1 MPPPSPLGHNID
13 SYIRPPF
20 VGSDV
25 CLKTCYILSFFIRSF
40 LPFITNLL
48 RRIIKKNR
56 FLITQSSDRQW
67 TVSQFSDMSGEFK
80 SADRS
85 YQTSKGDPTAKVLAP
100 VVQTLDCTIHSI
112 NQHYPHFDQLGPRL
126 EICLCAQGWVVDR

>member
-1 MPPPSPLGHNID
+1 MD
-13 SYIRPPF
+13 
-20 VGSDV
+20 
-25 CLKTCYILSFFIRSF
+25 
-40 LPFITNLL
+40 
-48 RRIIKKNR
+48 
-56 FLITQSSDRQW
+56 
-67 TVSQFSDMSGEFK
+67 VSQFSDMSGEFK